1 MANVTLKNS
10 FIQENNLHIPNKEW
24 RNAFITLFIGF
35 IGFVV
40 MSLPILD
47 EDTFKEFI
55 GPMVFLGFFV
65 GVTSIVIFFL
75 FRKRALMLDEI
86 RQGKNILIHWKYD
99 KPTWEKFI
107 QKDTQEKQSSAKAL
121 MKATTIIMIIVALI
135 FLIADEFSE
144 ASIQTFLVIFLVWIL
159 VFGLGYSYN
168 KATLNNRIKKE
179 GEVIISPNAL
189 WLSGQF
195 HTWRGYGS
203 RLEEISYD
211 EKAKTLTLYYSFKVR
226 HGRSTETFELPIPAN
241 KEAEAINLIKF
252 FNDNFRND

>member
-1 MANVTLKNS
+1 MTNVTLKNS

-107 QKDTQEKQSSAKAL
+107 QKDTNEKEKSAKAL
-121 MKATTIIMIIVALI
+121 LKVMTLIMIIVSLV
-135 FLIADEFSE
+135 FLIGDEFSQE
-144 ASIQTFLVIFLVWIL
+144 SIQTFFVIFSVWIL
-159 VFGLGYSYN
+159 IL
-168 KATLNNRIKKE
+168 
-179 GEVIISPNAL
+179 
-189 WLSGQF
+189 
-195 HTWRGYGS
+195 
-203 RLEEISYD
+203 
-211 EKAKTLTLYYSFKVR
+211 LT
-226 HGRSTETFELPIPAN
+226 
-241 KEAEAINLIKF
+241 
-252 FNDNFRND
+252 